1 MIKITYINNM
11 YMNIEYIFV
20 SSGFLQ
26 SKQIFTMVR
35 NDEKKLY
42 IVLIKKIYN
51 CESKSYFMWMK
62 KKINKIN
69 N

>member
-1 MIKITYINNM
+1 M
-11 YMNIEYIFV
+11 E
-20 SSGFLQ
+20 
-26 SKQIFTMVR
+26 IFTMVR

-51 CESKSYFMWMK
+51 CEGKSYLMWMK